1 LELDEIL
8 KLLYRLQKVD
18 SSLDDLEEMKGDLP
32 EAVRKLQTEADRL
45 RGLIKEKQELVTA
58 SVIGRDKSD
67 VDILEF
73 KEKLEKYKAQQY
85 EVRSNKEYDALTKE
99 IDFATEAIKNLQKE
113 FESLENTMASA
124 KAEIETL
131 TKQLEEHTVLL
142 DEKEAELAEVSKANE
157 DEELQLKHQ
166 REKIVV
172 RLEADTLSR
181 YDRIRKGRNGQA
193 VVPVRRNSCGG
204 CHNKIPPQRLLE
216 LRTQSKMFMCEHCG
230 RIIISAELAQAS
242 EKAV

>member
-1 LELDEIL
+1 MDEIL

-45 RGLIKEKQELVTA
+45 RGLIKEKQDLVTA
-58 SVIGRDKSD
+58 SIIGRDKSD

-99 IDFATEAIKNLQKE
+99 IDFATESINNLQKE
-113 FESLENTMASA
+113 FETLENTMASA
-124 KAEIETL
+124 KSEIEIL

-142 DEKEAELAEVSKANE
+142 DEKKAELAEVSKANE

-172 RLEADTLSR
+172 RLESDTLSR
-181 YDRIRKGRNGQA
+181 YDRIRKGRHGQA
-193 VVPVRRNSCGG
+193 VVSVRRSSCGG
-204 CHNKIPPQRLLE
+204 CHNRIPPQRLLE

-230 RIIISAELAQAS
+230 RILISAELAQAS

>member
-1 LELDEIL
+1 MDETI
-8 KLLYRLQKVD
+8 KLLYRLQLVD
-18 SSLDDLEEMKGDLP
+18 SSLDDLEEMKGDMP
-32 EAVRKLQTEADRL
+32 EAVRKLQSEVDRL
-45 RGLIKEKQELVTA
+45 RGLIKEKQDLATA
-58 SVIGRDKSD
+58 SVIGRDKAD

-99 IDFATEAIKNLQKE
+99 IDFSTESIKNLQKQ

-124 KAEIETL
+124 KTEIETL
-131 TKQLEEHTVLL
+131 TKQLEELTVQL
-142 DEKEAELAEVSKANE
+142 DEKQAELAEVSKANE

-172 RLEADTLSR
+172 RLKSDTLSR

-242 EKAV
+242 EKVL